1 MSAREEC
8 DYYTEY
14 EDDYTCPLGF
24 VIVKYFLVIV
34 LVIFF
39 IIIPAIM
46 IYVGISFGF
55 CQDIFS
61 AWLLVGLYIILCYK
75 KVLFIHP
82 FDINIVALWRDPHR
96 KVLYRMKRNNNAS
109 KIKHYYWCTNICN
122 HMSSICHNQLCLW
135 MMELYSNDKIFLLNM
150 DILET
155 EN

>member
-1 MSAREEC
+1 M
-8 DYYTEY
+8 
-14 EDDYTCPLGF
+14 
-24 VIVKYFLVIV
+24 
-34 LVIFF
+34 
-39 IIIPAIM
+39 
-46 IYVGISFGF
+46 
-55 CQDIFS
+55 
-61 AWLLVGLYIILCYK
+61 WLLHRIWRWLHLPSWFCDCQILSGHCSCDLLHHHSCHHDLCWNFFWFLPGHLFCMVACGSVSLYIILCYK